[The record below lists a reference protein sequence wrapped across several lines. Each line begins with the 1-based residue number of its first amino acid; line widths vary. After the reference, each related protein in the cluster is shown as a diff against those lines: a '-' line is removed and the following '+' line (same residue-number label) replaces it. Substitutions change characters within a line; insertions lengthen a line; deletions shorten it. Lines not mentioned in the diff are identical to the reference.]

1 MTPDAHSGNFLNTR
15 NLRSVVPSHESGTK
29 RPAVKVFVA
38 TTVLLSFISFWR
50 AAAIVLSDLG
60 SSAYYVGGDAEK
72 VIGKS
77 APWFILA
84 VMLFANC
91 VRALYIEST
100 SMFVRGGVY
109 RVVRRAMGGTLAK
122 FSVSALLFDY
132 VLTGPLS
139 SVVAG
144 QYLAGFIHD
153 VADYLHHPLRHFP
166 DNAFAAVFGIGVA
179 AYFWLKNI
187 QGIHESSSKAL
198 QIMAVTTVM
207 VVILIVWCTVTLFHA
222 PVQLPPS
229 PLAHGIHL
237 DHESLGWLYGLRNS
251 WLSHLTLFILLVG
264 FGHSV
269 LAMSGEE
276 TLAQVNR
283 EIAHPKLRNLKKA
296 AVVIGIYALLF
307 TALTSFFAVMIIPD
321 GERHLFFGNLI
332 GGIAMNLWGPLWARL
347 IFHGFVVLVGV
358 LILSGAH
365 NTSIVGANGVLNRVA
380 EDGVLTEAFQKP
392 HPRYGTSYRIINL
405 VVGMQLLT
413 IVLTGGNVFT
423 LAGLYAFGVIWSFA
437 LMALAVLVL
446 RYTEPAKREW
456 KVPLNIPLGKGREL
470 PLGVI
475 LIATVLF
482 LTALVNL
489 FTKYEATIGG
499 VSFSIVFFALFT
511 YSERRVAKERA
522 GRQEGLDQFRVYGNE
537 EPATDTLGVRP
548 GNILVAIRDPK
559 NLYYLREILRRTD
572 TTQQDVVVMTARLY
586 VRELSFG
593 DTSFEAREVF
603 DSYEQELFTAAVAAA
618 EKEGK
623 PISLVVVPATDVF
636 DSIVVTAQRLESSR
650 IVCGAS
656 NKLSPDDQARL
667 TGNAWERLPE
677 PKPRVVMEVRLPNG
691 MVREY
696 YLGPHLPRLRK
707 QDLDLLHHL
716 WLEITSD
723 PKFAGA
729 HHYHVIA
736 VALEQ
741 LERELNSDK
750 RDEILNLLWDELQ
763 KRHHDET

>member
-1 MTPDAHSGNFLNTR
+1 MSSTPNNNR
-15 NLRSVVPSHESGTK
+15 

-122 FSVSALLFDY
+122 FSVSALMFDY
-132 VLTGPLS
+132 ILTGPIS
-139 SVVAG
+139 GVSAG
-144 QYLAGFIHD
+144 LYLTGLLNGLLQRAHWHFSIPQNAG
-153 VADYLHHPLRHFP
+153 
-166 DNAFAAVFGIGVA
+166 AAVFAVMVTI
-179 AYFWLKNI
+179 YFWWKNT
-187 QGIHESSSKAL
+187 QGLHESSQKAL
-198 QIMAVTTVM
+198 QIMSVTTVM
-207 VVILIVWCTVTLFHA
+207 VVILIIWCTVTVLHGPF
-222 PVQLPPS
+222 QLPPN
-229 PLAHGIHL
+229 PFKYGIIL
-237 DHESLGWLYGLRNS
+237 DHESLGWLHSLKDS
-251 WLSHLTLFILLVG
+251 WISHLTMLIMFVG

-321 GERHLFFGNLI
+321 NVRPQYFGNLI
-332 GGIAMNLWGPLWARL
+332 SGIAMHLWGPPWAKL
-347 IFHGFVVLVGV
+347 IFQGFVVIVGV
-358 LILSGAH
+358 LILSGAQ

-380 EDGVLTEAFQKP
+380 EDGVLTDAFQKP
-392 HPRYGTSYRIINL
+392 HPRFGTSYRIINL

-413 IVLTGGNVFT
+413 IVLTRGNVFT
-423 LAGLYAFGVIWSFA
+423 LAGLYAFGVVWSFA
-437 LMALAVLVL
+437 MMALAVLVL

-456 KVPLNIPLGKGREL
+456 KVPGNIPLGKGREL

-482 LTALVNL
+482 ITALVNF
-489 FTKYEATIGG
+489 FTKYQATIGG
-499 VSFSIVFFALFT
+499 VTFSLIFFGLFT
-511 YSERRVAKERA
+511 YSERRVARERA
-522 GRQEGLDQFRVYGNE
+522 GKPESLDQFRVYGNE
-537 EPATDTLGVRP
+537 EPENETLGVRP
-548 GNILVAIRDPK
+548 GNIVVAVRDPK
-559 NLYYLREILRRTD
+559 NLYYLREVLRRTD
-572 TTQQDVVVMTARLY
+572 TNKQDVVVMTARLY
-586 VRELSFG
+586 HRDSFG
-593 DTSFEAREVF
+593 DTSLETGQVF
-603 DSYEQELFTAAVAAA
+603 DHYEQELFTAAVAAA

-623 PISLVVVPATDVF
+623 PISLLVVPATNVF

-650 IVCGAS
+650 IVCGLS
-656 NKLSPDDQARL
+656 DKLTPDEQAKL
-667 TGNAWERLPE
+667 TGDAWERLPD
-677 PKPRVVMEVRLPNG
+677 PKPRLVMEVRLPNG
-691 MVREY
+691 VAREY
-696 YLGPHLPRLRK
+696 YLGPHTPRLRD
-707 QDLDLLHHL
+707 QDLDLLHRL

-723 PKFAGA
+723 PRFAGA

-736 VALEQ
+736 VALEE
-741 LERELNSDK
+741 LERELRSERRPEVLDK
-750 RDEILNLLWDELQ
+750 LWHELQ
-763 KRHHDET
+763 KRPDTES